1 MRILLVEDER
11 KLSGVIK
18 RSLNEVNYAV
28 DLANNGDE
36 ALFIAESNPYDLII
50 LDIML
55 PGKDGISICRNLRKN
70 KNDTPIL
77 MLTARDDEEDK
88 ITGLDSGAD
97 DYITKPFSYPE
108 LLARVR
114 ALLRRKNTVKSTRLQ
129 VADLEL
135 DQLTRKAYRAGKEIE
150 LRPTEYTL
158 LEYLM
163 NNVGQVVTR
172 TMISDHVWDGDFE
185 AFSNVINVYVNY
197 LKKKIDYGHT
207 KQLLHSLR
215 GVGYI
220 LKDESSPK

>member
-18 RSLNEVNYAV
+18 RSLNEFNYAV
-28 DLANNGDE
+28 DLASNGDD

-55 PGKDGISICRNLRKN
+55 PGKDGISICRYLRKK

-88 ITGLDSGAD
+88 VTGLDSGAD

-108 LLARVR
+108 FLARVR
-114 ALLRRKNTVKSTRLQ
+114 ALLRRKNTVKTTRLKI
-129 VADLEL
+129 ADLEL
-135 DQLTRKAYRAGKEIE
+135 DQLTRKAYRSGKEIE
-150 LRPTEYTL
+150 LRPTEYSL

-163 NNVGQVVTR
+163 NNAGQVITR
-172 TMISDHVWDGDFE
+172 TMISDHVWNGDFE

-197 LKKKIDYGHT
+197 LKKKIDYGHS
-207 KQLLHSLR
+207 KQLIHSLR
-215 GVGYI
+215 GVGYM
-220 LKDESSPK
+220 LKEE

>member
-1 MRILLVEDER
+1 MRILFVEDER

-28 DLANNGDE
+28 DLADNGDE

-108 LLARVR
+108 FLLAFGPYLGVR
-114 ALLRRKNTVKSTRLQ
+114 IQKNHL
-129 VADLEL
+129 
-135 DQLTRKAYRAGKEIE
+135 
-150 LRPTEYTL
+150 
-158 LEYLM
+158 
-163 NNVGQVVTR
+163 
-172 TMISDHVWDGDFE
+172 
-185 AFSNVINVYVNY
+185 
-197 LKKKIDYGHT
+197 
-207 KQLLHSLR
+207 SLR
-215 GVGYI
+215 LRI
-220 LKDESSPK
+220 WSLIN

>member
-11 KLSGVIK
+11 KLSGIIK
-18 RSLNEVNYAV
+18 RSLNEFNYAV
-28 DLANNGDE
+28 DLSNNGDE

-55 PGKDGISICRNLRKN
+55 PGKDGISICRNLRKK
-70 KNDTPIL
+70 KNDTPI
-77 MLTARDDEEDK
+77 LTARDDEEDK
-88 ITGLDSGAD
+88 IAGLDSGAD

-108 LLARVR
+108 FLARVR
-114 ALLRRKNTVKSTRLQ
+114 ALLRRKSRVKSTHLK

-135 DQLTRKAYRAGKEIE
+135 DQLTRKAYRAGQEIE
-150 LRPTEYTL
+150 LRPTEYSL
-158 LEYLM
+158 LEYFM
-163 NNVGQVVTR
+163 NNVGHVITR
-172 TMISDHVWDGDFE
+172 TMISEHVWNGDFE

-207 KQLLHSLR
+207 KQLIHSLR

-220 LKDESSPK
+220 LKDE

>member
-108 LLARVR
+108 FLARVR
-114 ALLRRKNTVKSTRLQ
+114 ALLRRKNTVKSTHLK

>member
-11 KLSGVIK
+11 KLSGIIK
-18 RSLNEVNYAV
+18 RSLNEFNYAV
-28 DLANNGDE
+28 DLSNNGDE

-55 PGKDGISICRNLRKN
+55 PGKDGISICRNLRKK

-88 ITGLDSGAD
+88 IAGLDSGAD

-108 LLARVR
+108 FLARVR
-114 ALLRRKNTVKSTRLQ
+114 ALLRRKSRVKSTHLK

-135 DQLTRKAYRAGKEIE
+135 DQLTRKAYRAGQEIE
-150 LRPTEYTL
+150 LRPTEYSL
-158 LEYLM
+158 LEYFM
-163 NNVGQVVTR
+163 NNVGHVITR
-172 TMISDHVWDGDFE
+172 TMISEHVWNGDFE

-207 KQLLHSLR
+207 KQLIHSLR

-220 LKDESSPK
+220 LKDE